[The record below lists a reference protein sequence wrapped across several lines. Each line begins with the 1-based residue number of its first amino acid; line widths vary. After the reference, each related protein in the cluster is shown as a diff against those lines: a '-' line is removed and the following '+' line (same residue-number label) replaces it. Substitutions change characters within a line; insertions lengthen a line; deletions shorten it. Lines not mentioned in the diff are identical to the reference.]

1 MDISQSKP
9 QAYWITGLSGVGKT
23 TLANALAASLTALN
37 IENKV
42 LDGDELRKTL
52 CADLGFSKQDR
63 DTNIQRIA
71 ELAYSLQQQGVVV
84 IVSVISPY
92 LEVRQQAI
100 KKLQATE
107 IYLEAPLSVLQK
119 RDSKGLYAKAIAGE
133 LLDFTGVSAPYEVP
147 KNPAYFFRT
156 DWLTVEE
163 CVNKILLS

>member
-1 MDISQSKP
+1 MEITGNKP
-9 QAYWITGLSGVGKT
+9 TAYWITGLSGVGKT
-23 TLANALAASLTALN
+23 TLANALATRLTALN

-71 ELAYSLQQQGVVV
+71 DLAYTLQQQGIMV

-92 LEVRQQAI
+92 LEARQQAI

-119 RDSKGLYAKAIAGE
+119 RDPKGLYAKAIAGE

-147 KNPAYFFRT
+147 KNPAYHFRT

-163 CVNKILLS
+163 CINKILLS